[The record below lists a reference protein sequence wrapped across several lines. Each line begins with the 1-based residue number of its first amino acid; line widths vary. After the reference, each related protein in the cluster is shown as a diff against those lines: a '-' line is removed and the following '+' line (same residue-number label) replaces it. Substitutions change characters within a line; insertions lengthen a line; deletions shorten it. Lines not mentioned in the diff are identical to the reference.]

1 MSTAYDL
8 DVYQKTDSWLGP
20 ATVLKGTLKFS
31 TSVRI
36 SGKFEGDIE
45 SEGYLY
51 VEYGAEVTADIKA
64 KAIVVGGIVR
74 GNLEA
79 HEKIEMLPTG
89 KIYGNVRTAKLR
101 IADGVVF
108 EGKCEMIKRGD
119 MVDVF
124 SAPIQQLKKS
134 MQGV

>member
-31 TSVRI
+31 SSVRI

-79 HEKIEMLPTG
+79 H
-89 KIYGNVRTAKLR
+89 
-101 IADGVVF
+101 
-108 EGKCEMIKRGD
+108 
-119 MVDVF
+119 
-124 SAPIQQLKKS
+124 
-134 MQGV
+134 